1 MNKATVEMTPAILDV
16 YRKLVADYPGLS
28 HKGVSMPYT
37 SLNGNMFSFVTNEG
51 KLALRLPDGDRQ
63 EFMARF
69 HTNPVI
75 QHGALMK
82 EYVEVPDVLLKDQ
95 KELFTY
101 FTRSYEH
108 ASTIKPKP
116 VKGKRDRTSAG
127 S

>member
-1 MNKATVEMTPAILDV
+1 MNKAAVVISPIIMDV

-28 HKGVSMPYT
+28 LKGVSMPYT
-37 SLNGNMFSFVTNEG
+37 SLNGNMFSFVTIEG
-51 KLALRLPDGDRQ
+51 KLVLRLGEGDRQ
-63 EFMARF
+63 EFMAKF

-95 KELFTY
+95 KELITF
-101 FTRSYEH
+101 FKRSYEH
-108 ASTIKPKP
+108 AAALKPKP
-116 VKGKRDRTSAG
+116 VKGKRDQTNIG